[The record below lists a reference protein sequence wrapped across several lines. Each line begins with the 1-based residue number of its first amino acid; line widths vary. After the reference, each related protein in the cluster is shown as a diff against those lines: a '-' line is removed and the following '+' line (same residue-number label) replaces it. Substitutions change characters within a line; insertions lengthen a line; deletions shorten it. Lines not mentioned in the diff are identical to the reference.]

1 MGPGALAQVL
11 RPLKGRFPAALH
23 PDLLVG
29 LETGDDAAVY
39 RLNDE
44 QALIQTIDF
53 FTPVVDDPYTYGAIA
68 AVNAMSDVYAM
79 GGEVLLALNV
89 GAFPADLPAEM
100 VSQVLMGAADM
111 VAAAGGVIAGG
122 HTITDKEPKFGQVV
136 TGLVHPDRV
145 ITKAGAQPGD
155 VLVLTKPIGS
165 GVITTAAR
173 NDAVE
178 PQHLEGAVRWMKRLN
193 RRAAHAMQKAGAH
206 AATDITGFGLLGH
219 AAEMAELS
227 GVTMRFR
234 AGDIPLMDGALTY
247 AEAGH
252 VPGGSGRN
260 WTYFDPVVTWEATLS
275 EPIKRLLFDAQ
286 TSGGLLIAV
295 PSAHLA
301 ILQEEMGAGDAPCW
315 VVGEVT
321 EDGGTITVV

>member
-11 RPLKGRFPAALH
+11 RPLKGRFPAVLY

-89 GAFPADLPAEM
+89 GAFPADLPPEM
-100 VSQVLMGAADM
+100 VSEILTGAADM

-122 HTITDKEPKFGQVV
+122 HTITDEEPKFGQVV

-173 NDAVE
+173 NDAAE
-178 PQHLEGAVRWMKRLN
+178 PQHLDGAVRWMKRLN
-193 RRAAHAMQKAGAH
+193 RRAAQAMQKAGAH
-206 AATDITGFGLLGH
+206 AATDVTGFGLLGH

-227 GVTMRFR
+227 GVSMRFR
-234 AGDIPLMDGALTY
+234 AEDIPLMDGALTY

-260 WTYFDPVVTWEATLS
+260 WTYFDPVVSWKTGFS
-275 EPIKRLLFDAQ
+275 ETIKRLLFDAQ
-286 TSGGLLIAV
+286 TSGGLLIAL
-295 PSAHLA
+295 PSAHLPGME
-301 ILQEEMGAGDAPCW
+301 EEMSAGDAPCW
-315 VVGEVT
+315 VVGEV
-321 EDGGTITVV
+321 EEGDGGITVV